1 MKIFLSKPER
11 TAGLFIVGT
20 VALVIVFF
28 VGAAVQNKWL
38 TPRVHFHTTVV
49 HGDGLRPGAPILLSG
64 VEVGE
69 IHALKLRSHGAI
81 DVDMVVLKDH
91 AGLIQAGTHV
101 AIRRLL
107 GFGEKRIHLTP
118 PAGNAPVLHPGSTL
132 TAVEQVDIPE
142 ALAELD
148 LGTYLST
155 MNRAMAAME
164 LVLKKFEDGDRLERL
179 VNALDRLGPVVEK
192 VDTLL
197 DEVHEPVVALLRN
210 PALPQTL
217 EAANELLHD
226 PTLHL
231 TLAGMSQL
239 TNDPATRKL
248 VHGAAAVLDPER
260 LNKML
265 EHVETLTARL
275 DAMTGEKGAVTHI
288 LESADKLVAGD
299 RVDRLV
305 SAVERLTDEKKL
317 GRILDNVSVLA
328 EQTAKIGPEI
338 PRLTHELTI
347 TLREAVV
354 VLKAV
359 QKTWMLEGK
368 SDDARKEMDKSKD
381 FQDGAPKSPDGTDSG
396 AP

>member
-11 TAGLFIVGT
+11 TAGLFIVGSL
-20 VALVIVFF
+20 ALVVVFF

-69 IHALKLRSHGAI
+69 IHALVLRSHGAI

-91 AGLIQAGTHV
+91 AALIQAGTHAV
-101 AIRRLL
+101 VRRLL

-118 PAGNAPVLHPGSTL
+118 PAGNAPALPPGARL
-132 TAVEQVDIPE
+132 QAVEQTDIPE

-148 LGTYLST
+148 LGAYLGT
-155 MNRAMAAME
+155 MNRAMAAAE
-164 LVLKKFEDGDRLERL
+164 LVLKKLEDGDRLERM
-179 VNALDRLGPVVEK
+179 VSALDRLGPVVEK
-192 VDTLL
+192 VDKLL

-210 PALPQTL
+210 PALPQAL
-217 EAANELLHD
+217 DAANELLHD

-248 VHGAAAVLDPER
+248 VHGGAAVMDPER

-265 EHVETLTARL
+265 EHVEALTARL
-275 DAMTGEKGAVTHI
+275 DAMTGENGAVTHI
-288 LESADKLVAGD
+288 LASADKVVSGD
-299 RVDRLV
+299 RMDRLV
-305 SAVERLTDEKKL
+305 GAVERLTDEKKL

-328 EQTAKIGPEI
+328 EQTAKMGPEI
-338 PRLTHELTI
+338 PRLTHELTV

-354 VLKAV
+354 VLRAL

-368 SDDARKEMDKSKD
+368 SDDARKDLEKSKD
-381 FQDGAPKSPDGTDSG
+381 FQDGPDAVTSP
-396 AP
+396 

>member
-11 TAGLFIVGT
+11 TAGLFIVASL
-20 VALVIVFF
+20 ALVVVFF
-28 VGAAVQNKWL
+28 VGAAIENKWL

-49 HGDGLRPGAPILLSG
+49 RGDGLRPGAPILLSG

-69 IHALKLRSHGAI
+69 IHALKLLRHGAI

-91 AGLIQAGTHV
+91 ASLVQAGTRAV
-101 AIRRLL
+101 VRRLL

-118 PAGNAPVLHPGSTL
+118 PTGNTPPLPPGAQL
-132 TAVEQVDIPE
+132 VAVEQTDIPE

-148 LGTYLST
+148 LGAYLGT
-155 MNRAMAAME
+155 MNRAMAAAE
-164 LVLKKFEDGDRLERL
+164 LVLKKLEDGDRLERM

-192 VDTLL
+192 VDKLL

-217 EAANELLHD
+217 DAANELLHD

-248 VHGAAAVLDPER
+248 VHGAAAVMDPKR

-265 EHVETLTARL
+265 EHVEALTARL

-288 LESADKLVAGD
+288 LDSADKLVSGD
-299 RVDRLV
+299 RLERLV
-305 SAVERLTDEKKL
+305 GAVERLTDEKKL

-338 PRLTHELTI
+338 PKLTHELTV

-368 SDDARKEMDKSKD
+368 SDDARKDLDKSKD
-381 FQDGAPKSPDGTDSG
+381 FQDDAPAAKPDGG
-396 AP
+396 ATTP